1 MAGLR
6 KGHCYSRLERPYTR
20 HSRVKSKS
28 YIKTLPQI
36 KIVRFEMGNTKK
48 QFTHEIRLISNK
60 DHQIRQN
67 GLESARL
74 VVNRHLYEDLGAKE
88 YYFKLNIYPYH
99 VLRENKMLGGAH
111 ADRLQTG
118 MAHSFGKAVGLAA
131 QVKTG
136 KIMFTISVNKDNI
149 EEARISLSKAGPRLP
164 GKSRIEVIGNA
175 S

>member
-6 KGHCYSRLERPYTR
+6 KGHCYSKLERPYTR

-36 KIVRFEMGNTKK
+36 KIVRFEMGNAKK
-48 QFTHEIRLISNK
+48 QFTHQIVLISNK

-67 GLESARL
+67 ALESARL
-74 VVNRHLYEDLGAKE
+74 ALNRNLYEELGAKD
-88 YYFKLNIYPYH
+88 YHLKLNIYPYH

-118 MAHSFGKAVGLAA
+118 MAHSFGKTINLSA
-131 QVKTG
+131 QTRKGTPVYTI
-136 KIMFTISVNKDNI
+136 KIDENNI
-149 EEARISLSKAGPRLP
+149 EKAKEIMKLAPPKLP
-164 GKSRIEVIGNA
+164 GKYVIEVKKI
-175 S
+175 

>member
-6 KGHCYSRLERPYTR
+6 KGHCYSKLERPYTR
-20 HSRVKSKS
+20 HSRVRAKS

-36 KIVRFEMGNTKK
+36 KIVRFEMGNGKR
-48 QFTHEIRLISNK
+48 QFSHEVVLISNR

-74 VVNRHLYEDLGAKE
+74 AVNKHLYEDIGGKDYHL
-88 YYFKLNIYPYH
+88 KLNIYPYH

-118 MAHSFGKAVGLAA
+118 MAHSFGKTINLSAQAKKGTVVFTVKIDESNVEKAKKIVKLAPP
-131 QVKTG
+131 K
-136 KIMFTISVNKDNI
+136 
-149 EEARISLSKAGPRLP
+149 LP
-164 GKSRIEVIGNA
+164 GNYKIEIRKI
-175 S
+175 

>member
-20 HSRVKSKS
+20 HSRVKAKS

-36 KIVRFEMGNTKK
+36 KIVRFEMGNSRK
-48 QFTHEIRLISNK
+48 QFNYEIRLISNK

-67 GLESARL
+67 ALESARL
-74 VVNRHLYEDLGAKE
+74 VINRHLYEDLGAKE
-88 YYFKLNIYPYH
+88 YHLKLNIYPYH

-118 MAHSFGKAVGLAA
+118 MAHSFGKTVNLSAQARKGKVVFIIKVDENNMDKAKEIARLAPP
-131 QVKTG
+131 K
-136 KIMFTISVNKDNI
+136 M
-149 EEARISLSKAGPRLP
+149 P
-164 GKSRIEVIGNA
+164 GKYAVEVRKL
-175 S
+175 

>member
-6 KGHCYSRLERPYTR
+6 KGHCYSKLERPYTR

-48 QFTHEIRLISNK
+48 QFTHQLSLVSNK

-67 GLESARL
+67 SLESARL
-74 VVNRHLYEDLGAKE
+74 AINRHLFEDFGAKD

-118 MAHSFGKAVGLAA
+118 MAHSFGKTINLSA
-131 QVKTG
+131 QARKGTIVFTVK
-136 KIMFTISVNKDNI
+136 VDEENI
-149 EEARISLSKAGPRLP
+149 EKAKKVLKIAPPRMP
-164 GKSRIEVIGNA
+164 GKYTIEVKKL
-175 S
+175 

>member
-20 HSRVKSKS
+20 HSRVKAKS

-48 QFTHEIRLISNK
+48 QFTHEIRLLSNK

-74 VVNRHLYEDLGAKE
+74 VVNRRLYENLGLKD
-88 YYFKLNIYPYH
+88 YHFKLNIYPYH
-99 VLRENKMLGGAH
+99 ILRENKMLGGAH

-118 MAHSFGKAVGLAA
+118 MAHSFGKTINLSARAKKGTVVFTTKVDEDNLEKAKEAMKLAP
-131 QVKTG
+131 
-136 KIMFTISVNKDNI
+136 S
-149 EEARISLSKAGPRLP
+149 RLP
-164 GKSRIEVIGNA
+164 GTYIIEVKKL
-175 S
+175 